1 MGTGMLFFQSISFK
15 KLGTVDSKVM
25 QAIYLAF

>member
-25 QAIYLAF
+25 QV